1 MFEQYFLS
9 ALLFIICF
17 DYNISIFIVF
27 TVVAVI
33 LALVL
38 SNITNSPN
46 FSSQP
51 LLAPIAHL
59 YVYIEFHL
67 FPKLGASYIILDAVI
82 PAV

>member
-9 ALLFIICF
+9 ALLFIIYL
-17 DYNISIFIVF
+17 DYNMSIFIILQ
-27 TVVAVI
+27 VVAVI

-38 SNITNSPN
+38 SNITNIPN

-67 FPKLGASYIILDAVI
+67 FPKLGGSYIILDAVI